1 MKKSLFLLLVTHLL
15 CASCDSGDSTAYK
28 DLIFGMPLE
37 EVIAKGYCSGDKT
50 ISEEGLET
58 YRCIY
63 SDFAECNYEKCELSF
78 QEGKLAK
85 VHFFNSTTDAERQ
98 RDISK
103 KVRDYLTSR
112 FGQPK
117 EVNRCNGWKDD
128 KRTYIQYIHVDDA
141 TFMLVNE
148 LAIFGNDYYKTRK

>member
-15 CASCDSGDSTAYK
+15 CTSCDSGDATAYK

-37 EVIAKGYCSGDKT
+37 EVIAKGYCFGDKT

-85 VHFFNSTTDAERQ
+85 VHFFNSTIDAERQ
-98 RDISK
+98 ETFQRKQEIRLNLWS
-103 KVRDYLTSR
+103 
-112 FGQPK
+112 PNK
-117 EVNRCNGWKDD
+117 E
-128 KRTYIQYIHVDDA
+128 TY
-141 TFMLVNE
+141 
-148 LAIFGNDYYKTRK
+148 